1 MLEKTCYSC
10 KSTKPITEFYENSS
24 MCLWCKETYDLYL
37 QGERGAYNQ
46 KLAHPPSFCRTCWSC
61 SLTKPLP
68 EFYGNTS
75 LCKVCRTEIILRFAD
90 LRGDNALLVFPASP
104 YCDICESPRPMFQS
118 NKWGL
123 SWLCK
128 ACAPTHGY
136 HYAPKEQ
143 LIPDAACAYCIHKK
157 SCNHRIKIG
166 LWVHCERPSMDALR
180 RAFCELQKQSP
191 KDVDLIRSAIKK
203 VLRHIPKHILKE
215 EEMSN
220 EDLPFEVNLNL

>member
-143 LIPDAACAYCIHKK
+143 LIPDAACAYCVHEK
-157 SCNHRIKIG
+157 SCTHRIKIG

-215 EEMSN
+215 EMSN